1 MKNEIRSLNEPSLNE
16 PQRFA
21 RDIVWVA
28 LSQVI
33 TSLLGIITLPA
44 LTKSYGSEI
53 YGVWTQILVT
63 SQLLAPILIL
73 QLNTSVVRY
82 LAAENNRGKLR
93 QAFGTMFWA
102 VIFFT
107 FLALI
112 ILLIVRQ
119 ELASIL
125 FVDPKYVIFVSLAF
139 IWATTTSIFIF
150 LLSYLRAKNRIKE
163 LSIFQLVC
171 SVIKVILIFSFAS
184 SKSSLEGIVASQII
198 TELFF
203 IGLISMV
210 ITKEIGIPPIGFKN
224 LKKYLA
230 LSTPQVLN
238 ENFLWIL
245 NASDRYF
252 ITHYLN
258 LSQTGI
264 YSAASSLGGII
275 SLFYSPIAFVL
286 FPTVSK
292 LWEQKET
299 KMVKNYLEYS
309 TKLFLT
315 FAIPGTAGLY
325 LLAQPLLKSLATQE
339 FIVSGEMVLL
349 LALGIVFLG
358 IYYVNIYIIFLVQ
371 KTRWI
376 PLIIGISA
384 IISVVINVILI
395 PSMGIMGAAISKII
409 SFFILAA
416 IVTVW
421 AQRTLSYKI
430 DLHYLLK
437 LILASFIMIFCLK
450 FIKVDNLVEI
460 IFAIITGAI
469 IFISVLLLLK
479 AFSKEDKKLIK
490 ETFLNPIL
498 GSMKK

>member
-1 MKNEIRSLNEPSLNE
+1 MKNEIRSLNE

-53 YGVWTQILVT
+53 YGVWSQILVT
-63 SQLLAPILIL
+63 IQLLTSLLTL
-73 QLNTSVVRY
+73 QLGTSVVRY

-93 QAFGTMFWA
+93 QAFGTMFWTI
-102 VIFFT
+102 IFFT
-107 FLALI
+107 CLVLI

-119 ELASIL
+119 ELASFL
-125 FVDPKYVIFVSLAF
+125 FADPKYVIFVSLAF
-139 IWATTTSIFIF
+139 IWATTTSIFTF
-150 LLSYLRAKNRIKE
+150 LLSYLRAKNKIKE
-163 LSIFQLVC
+163 LSIFRLVC

-184 SKSSLEGIVASQII
+184 SKSSLEWIVSSQII

-203 IGLISMV
+203 IGLVSMV

-230 LSTPQVLN
+230 LSTPHVIN
-238 ENFLWIL
+238 ENFIWII

-252 ITHYLN
+252 ITHFLN

-264 YSAASSLGGII
+264 YSAAAALGSII

-299 KMVKNYLEYS
+299 IMVKNYLEYS

-339 FIVSGEMVLL
+339 FVVSGEMVLL
-349 LALGIVFLG
+349 LALGIMFLG
-358 IYYVNIYIIFLVQ
+358 IYYINLYIIFLVQ
-371 KTRWI
+371 KTKWI
-376 PLIIGISA
+376 PLIIGLSA
-384 IISVVINVILI
+384 VISVFVNIILI
-395 PSMGIMGAAISKII
+395 PSMGIMGAAVSKII
-409 SFFILAA
+409 SFLVLAV

-421 AQRTLSYKI
+421 AQKVLGYKI
-430 DLHYLLK
+430 DLYYLSK
-437 LILASFIMIFCLK
+437 LILASIIMIFCLK
-450 FIKVDNLVEI
+450 FIKVDNLLEI
-460 IFAIITGAI
+460 VFAIITGAI
-469 IFISVLLLLK
+469 VFISALLLLK

-498 GSMKK
+498 GSIKK

>member
-1 MKNEIRSLNEPSLNE
+1 MKNEIRSLNE

-33 TSLLGIITLPA
+33 TGLLGIITLPA

-53 YGVWTQILVT
+53 YGVWSQILVT
-63 SQLLAPILIL
+63 SQFLAPLLTL
-73 QLNTSVVRY
+73 QLGTSVVRY
-82 LAAENNRGKLR
+82 LAAQNNREKLR

-107 FLALI
+107 CLILI

-119 ELASIL
+119 ELTFFIFA
-125 FVDPKYVIFVSLAF
+125 DPKYIILVSLAF
-139 IWATTTSIFIF
+139 IWATTTAFFTF
-150 LLSYLRAKNRIKE
+150 LLSYLRAKNKIKE

-171 SVIKVILIFSFAS
+171 SVIKIILIFLFAS
-184 SKSSLEGIVASQII
+184 SKSRLEWIVASQII

-203 IGLISMV
+203 IGLVLMI
-210 ITKEIGIPPIGFKN
+210 IIKEIGIPPIGFKN

-230 LSTPQVLN
+230 LSTPHILN
-238 ENFLWIL
+238 VDFLWII

-252 ITHYLN
+252 ITHFLN

-339 FIVSGEMVLL
+339 FVVSGEMVLL

-358 IYYVNIYIIFLVQ
+358 IYNINLYIIFLVQ

-376 PLIIGISA
+376 PLIIGLSA
-384 IISVVINVILI
+384 VISVVVNIILI

-409 SFFILAA
+409 SFFVLAV
-416 IVTVW
+416 IVSVW
-421 AQRTLSYKI
+421 AQKVLGYKI
-430 DLHYLLK
+430 DLYYLSK
-437 LILASFIMIFCLK
+437 LILASLVMIFCLK
-450 FIKVDNLVEI
+450 FIKADNILEI
-460 IFAIITGAI
+460 VFSIITGAI
-469 IFISVLLLLK
+469 ILILVLLLLK

-498 GSMKK
+498 GSIKK